1 MVRRTST
8 IEMGC
13 PMIQRSFEAI
23 NMERQ
28 SHIGW
33 AGAPGASGLALCCGS
48 TIPASNEED
57 DVADNDTSEA
67 VFLGW
72 LALGLIAFAVIGA
85 LVLAVAATRPM

>member
-1 MVRRTST
+1 
-8 IEMGC
+8 
-13 PMIQRSFEAI
+13 
-23 NMERQ
+23 
-28 SHIGW
+28 
-33 AGAPGASGLALCCGS
+33 LCCGS

-85 LVLAVAATRPM
+85 LVLAVAATRLM